1 MSLATREDQ
10 DHSET
15 SSEVGL
21 MLSCRS
27 KSTSALIF
35 LQLRVYIG
43 SLGSVQEGQIAPK
56 EETGLG
62 EGQGGSLSLSLSLKK

>member
-1 MSLATREDQ
+1 
-10 DHSET
+10 
-15 SSEVGL
+15 